1 MNCKVY
7 SSIASRCAACVRP
20 SIRRRY
26 AALLA
31 LALLPTV
38 PLGAQSTSYEVAVR
52 AWHAGAYE
60 DAIRGLEDL
69 ANHRAAPPEVH
80 RAYARVLVEVG
91 RSSEARQHLREVGG
105 AEIANVL
112 GEVLLVAGRGEEA
125 EQQFRIAVEAAASDI
140 EVARVNL
147 AELLWDRG
155 RHAEA
160 LPMFAS
166 FIDLYN
172 SSRRLDAYELMA
184 VGRAVRRL
192 AVTNPQL
199 FQDALLAFDR
209 AAEAAPQDPLPRV
222 LAGELFL
229 EKYNGTEAHQSFRD
243 ALHRNPRHP
252 RALLGVAGALDFG
265 NEPGAA
271 DAIRDALETN
281 PRSAPAFALRAR
293 LALSGEDFRSAV
305 EAARSA
311 LEINPNSPEAL
322 AILGAAHFLVGNKA
336 EYTSARLRALAINP
350 AAADF
355 YTTVADMAA
364 RHRRYQVAVEM
375 AMNAAELDSLHFAAL
390 GLLGMNQTRI
400 GAIEDGRAN
409 LERAFE
415 GDPYN
420 PWFKNSLDLLDT
432 FAEYESISTSHF
444 VLFLREDEA
453 DLLAPYVEALAEEA
467 FDSLTARYGTEPST
481 PIRVELFPRHA
492 DFSVRTLGLTG
503 LGALGVAFGSVLA
516 MDSPSALES
525 GEFNWGSTL
534 WHEIAHAFHLGMTD
548 NKVPRWFSEGLAV
561 HEQRAARP
569 GWGHAP
575 ALSFF
580 QAYEA
585 GRVPPA
591 SELNRGFMR
600 PEYPEQVVHSYF
612 MASLVFAWMEQEH
625 GTGAALSMLDGYK
638 EDRSTQGLVRE
649 VLGLSLSA
657 LDRVVDRYIRDRFAD
672 AFRAIEP
679 VQDTPPRDGSIGA
692 WYSAAARH
700 PGSFALRLVLG
711 QKLVAAER
719 YEEAETE
726 LLEALRLFPA
736 YPELDGPYLYLARI
750 YRERGELG
758 RAAGALARLGALSE
772 DALEVHL
779 LEAEVRT
786 ELGDRA
792 GAAAALERTLL
803 IQPYDVEVHER
814 LAELYEEL
822 EAPERVVRERR
833 AILALDPVDLAEA
846 QYRMGR
852 ALLGVGQNDE
862 ARRAVLRALEVA
874 PTYQAALDLLLELR
888 GTDP

>member
-1 MNCKVY
+1 MSCRAC
-7 SSIASRCAACVRP
+7 SARASRCAAWVRP
-20 SIRRRY
+20 GTRWRY
-26 AALLA
+26 GAFIALIS
-31 LALLPTV
+31 LPTV
-38 PLGAQSTSYEVAVR
+38 PLLAQSASYEVAVR

-60 DAIRGLEDL
+60 DAIRGLKDL
-69 ANHRAAPPEVH
+69 ANRRDAPPEVH
-80 RAYARVLVEVG
+80 RAYARVLMEVG
-91 RSSEARQHLREVGG
+91 RSSEARRHLREVGG
-105 AEIANVL
+105 AGIANVL
-112 GEVLLVAGRGEEA
+112 GEVLLATGLGEEA
-125 EQQFRIAVEAAASDI
+125 ERQFRIAVEAAASDM
-140 EVARVNL
+140 EVARANL

-155 RHAEA
+155 RRAEA
-160 LPMFAS
+160 LPMLAS

-222 LAGELFL
+222 LVGELFL

-243 ALHRNPRHP
+243 ALSRNPRHP
-252 RALLGVAGALDFG
+252 RALLGVARALDFG
-265 NEPGAA
+265 NQPGAD
-271 DAIRDALETN
+271 DAIREALQTN

-311 LEINPNSPEAL
+311 LAINPNSPEAL
-322 AILGAAHFLVGNKA
+322 AILGAAHFLAGNQA
-336 EYTSARLRALAINP
+336 EYASARLRALAINP
-350 AAADF
+350 AAAHF

-375 AMNAAELDSLHFAAL
+375 ALNAAELDSLHFAAL
-390 GLLGMNQTRI
+390 GLLGMNQMRI
-400 GAIEDGRAN
+400 GAIEDGRTN

-432 FAEYESISTSHF
+432 FADYESIETSHF

-453 DLLAPYVEALAEEA
+453 ELLAPYVEALAEEA

-503 LGALGVAFGSVLA
+503 LGALGVAFGSVLV
-516 MDSPSALES
+516 MDSPSAFES

-575 ALSFF
+575 TLSFF

-600 PEYPEQVVHSYF
+600 PEYREQVVHSYF

-638 EDRSTQGLVRE
+638 EDRSTQELVRD

-657 LDRVVDRYIRDRFAD
+657 VDRAVDRYIRDRFAD
-672 AFRAIEP
+672 AFRAIEA
-679 VQDTPPRDGSIGA
+679 VQDMPPRDASIGA
-692 WYSAAARH
+692 WYSAVARH
-700 PGSFALRLVLG
+700 PDSFALHLVLG

-726 LLEALRLFPA
+726 LLEALRLFPD

-758 RAAGALARLGALSE
+758 RAASALARLGALSE

-779 LEAEVRT
+779 LEAEIRT
-786 ELGDRA
+786 DLGDRA

-803 IQPYDVEVHER
+803 IHPYDVEVHER

-833 AILALDPVDLAEA
+833 AVLALDPVDLADA

-862 ARRAVLRALEVA
+862 ARRAVLRALEIA